1 MPKFVYLALLIIAV
15 SAVGVADI
23 FLKKATANGAT
34 FLEAMKSPWML
45 GAIFLYLLQ
54 IALFTYV
61 FVSGAKLSLVGILQ
75 TGLYAAITLGAGV
88 LYFNESLSAVQTL
101 GIVLT
106 IGGVVLLN
114 L

>member
-1 MPKFVYLALLIIAV
+1 MSKILYILIVLIAV

-23 FLKKATANGAT
+23 FLKKATANDAT
-34 FLEAMKSPWML
+34 FVEAMKSPWML

-88 LYFNESLSAVQTL
+88 LYFNESISAIQTI